1 MAEAP
6 AMIGE
11 APPQPNDT
19 PRVKRRH
26 VFYLPGFDPKGAA
39 RYYRLYRE
47 NAPRQAAVSG
57 YDISVGPR
65 SVVDRLVTRWVIDF
79 EEQGSKVATTYD
91 VLRWDDIMRRYWPRG
106 PYRILWTTVHT
117 TARHIWN
124 GMLRKTLET
133 SWATFLAA
141 IYPSAMVFAAAL
153 IVALAATLLSYAAA
167 SIGSPTIVVLAI
179 WAFVF
184 YLAFG
189 PLIGWLQRRFG
200 INWIMAIYGFNRYH
214 APGLP
219 ELEER
224 LEALAKRI
232 AEAAQ
237 NSGNDE
243 VLVVGHSTGAQLA
256 VSALAKTLKRDPE
269 LARHG
274 PKISLLTLGGSIPMI
289 GWQKEAQWFI
299 DELTLVAKAQDICW
313 VDFTAAQDGAC
324 FALQNPLKLCGVEA
338 SPERPKVLSTK
349 LFDMMMPETMKKMHR
364 DFAAIHFHYLAAAE
378 RKADYD
384 YFAIT
389 AGPQILCARF
399 AHRETTLRFDRFK
412 LKMFKPK

>member
-1 MAEAP
+1 MAEETASK
-6 AMIGE
+6 
-11 APPQPNDT
+11 QDDT

-57 YDISVGPR
+57 YQIAVGPR
-65 SVVDRLVTRWVIDF
+65 SVVDQLVTRWTVDF
-79 EEQGSKVATTYD
+79 GEQGHKVATTYD

-106 PYRILWTTVHT
+106 PYRILWTTALAT
-117 TARHIWN
+117 TRHIAN
-124 GMLRKTLET
+124 GMLRKTLEV

-141 IYPSAMVFAAAL
+141 VYPTAMVFGAAL
-153 IVALAATLLSYAAA
+153 AVALVASVLSYAAS
-167 SIGSPTIVVLAI
+167 SIGSPTVVVVAI

-189 PLIGWLQRRFG
+189 PLIGFLQRRFA
-200 INWIMAIYGFNRYH
+200 INWMMATYGFNRFH

-224 LEALAKRI
+224 LDALARRI
-232 AEAAQ
+232 AEAACDPE
-237 NSGNDE
+237 NGE
-243 VLVVGHSTGAQLA
+243 VLVVGHSTGAQLG
-256 VSALAKTLKRDPE
+256 VSALAKVLNRDRG

-274 PKISLLTLGGSIPMI
+274 PRISLLTLGGSIPMLA
-289 GWQKEAQWFI
+289 WQKEAQWFR
-299 DELTLVAKAQDICW
+299 DELTLVANTEDICW
-313 VDFTAAQDGAC
+313 IDFTAAQDGAC
-324 FALQNPLKLCGVEA
+324 FALQNPLELCGVEA

-349 LFDMMMPETMKKMHR
+349 LFDMMTPETLKRMRR
-364 DFAAIHFHYLAAAE
+364 DFAGIHFHYLASGE

-399 AHRETTLRFDRFK
+399 AHRETVRQFDRFK
-412 LKMFKPK
+412 LKMFKPKPAA